1 MRSRIAVLTALA
13 LVLAGCA
20 GAAEPTD
27 ATAAQSSDS
36 TAEAVSS
43 STTQAIEELV
53 VYVAMGDSLGNTPD
67 EPAGVMWQYA
77 EKLEEHFG
85 TKVDLRNRVVG
96 GIHSTEMVDRLRT
109 NGSLRA
115 DLAEADVVTTDIPIA
130 WFVEPLKTVSGWQGT
145 DPAECGGDDS
155 EQCLRDALDA
165 YKADTDA
172 IIDEIV
178 AICGDDTLIRLYDNF
193 MINTGYKLETGTLDI
208 SNPYWKAGMDYVE
221 ESAARYGIPVAQVY
235 DEFMGPEGTDDPY
248 VKGLLGEDQLHPN
261 TEGAALIADLL
272 DELGYGD

>member
-1 MRSRIAVLTALA
+1 MKHRSALMLGVA
-13 LVLAGCA
+13 LIV
-20 GAAEPTD
+20 AACGGDTEPT
-27 ATAAQSSDS
+27 ATTAAASSDS
-36 TAEAVSS
+36 TVPAVAP
-43 STTQAIEELV
+43 STTQTIQDVV

-67 EPAGVMWQYA
+67 QPEGVMWQYA

-85 TKVDLRNRVVG
+85 TEVDLRNRVVG
-96 GIHSTEMVDRLRT
+96 GIHSTEMLDRLRT
-109 NGSLRA
+109 NESLRA

-130 WFVEPLKTVSGWQGT
+130 WFVEPLKTVSGWQGV
-145 DPAECGGDDS
+145 DPADCGGDDG
-155 EQCLRDALDA
+155 EQCLRDALES

-178 AICGDDTLIRLYDNF
+178 AICDDDTLIRLYDNF
-193 MINTGYKLETGTLDI
+193 MINTGYKLETGTLGI

-248 VKGLLGEDQLHPN
+248 LKGILGEDQLHPN
-261 TEGAALIADLL
+261 AEGAALIADLL
-272 DELGYGD
+272 DGLGYGD